1 MFFENLHLCT
11 MYILNCNSLRVS
23 DLFDATV
30 GSHLLYRLEKT
41 QYNEKVIDN
50 NLLPSQ
56 IYGSAHLLRLM
67 VQIGPLLNRS
77 NIDTSTEANVTFI
90 ENIICDFLLYLEK
103 NTGRLFASK
112 NYTEK
117 GESYEESSADSNSGL
132 GKE

>member
-1 MFFENLHLCT
+1 MGNEYSKHAEKSQFENSMAINEVMAGLK
-11 MYILNCNSLRVS
+11 

-67 VQIGPLLNRS
+67 VQIGTLLNRS

-103 NTGRLFASK
+103 ILVDCLLPKITRKGRKL
-112 NYTEK
+112 
-117 GESYEESSADSNSGL
+117 
-132 GKE
+132 